1 MSPDP
6 KAYHIALELSDL
18 PAGSELFSESEFS
31 LQAGSQ
37 KDYPAL
43 NREYIIP
50 TSKGKVLIVA
60 VYAIL
65 DTKENAAV
73 AFSRY
78 PVHIREHRDD
88 NLVGDRTFGD
98 YPRLT
103 VLLQDRADVGIQL
116 LPMKGYEVQD
126 LKQEQLDAVL
136 SPPLANLLLQ
146 NVVQKLDQQ
155 GYLRSEKLE
164 IELTVDSSRASPSSS
179 VLARAV
185 VTDSS
190 VYPVTFSW
198 SISNANEVLF
208 SSENISAPNGSTSIT
223 WDGKDSE
230 GNFYPSGPYQLNIG
244 VRDVLG
250 RSESTAIDCLVEGS
264 GSEDFT
270 LASAYDSTLQHRN
283 PTKAKAPPHTS
294 GVTWLSPVD
303 AVPGLDRASSE

>member
-1 MSPDP
+1 MLRNILFFLIAFASIVPASGQPPMSPDP

-37 KDYPAL
+37 KDYPAP

-136 SPPLANLLLQ
+136 SPPLRTSCYKTWFRNLTS
-146 NVVQKLDQQ
+146 KATC
-155 GYLRSEKLE
+155 GLR
-164 IELTVDSSRASPSSS
+164 
-179 VLARAV
+179 
-185 VTDSS
+185 
-190 VYPVTFSW
+190 
-198 SISNANEVLF
+198 N
-208 SSENISAPNGSTSIT
+208 
-223 WDGKDSE
+223 
-230 GNFYPSGPYQLNIG
+230 
-244 VRDVLG
+244 
-250 RSESTAIDCLVEGS
+250 
-264 GSEDFT
+264 
-270 LASAYDSTLQHRN
+270 
-283 PTKAKAPPHTS
+283 
-294 GVTWLSPVD
+294 
-303 AVPGLDRASSE
+303 